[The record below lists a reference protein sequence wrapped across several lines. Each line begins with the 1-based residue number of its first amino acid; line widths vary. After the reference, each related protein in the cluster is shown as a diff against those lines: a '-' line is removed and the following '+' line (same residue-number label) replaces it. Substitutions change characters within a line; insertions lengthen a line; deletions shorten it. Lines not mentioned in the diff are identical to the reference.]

1 LGILLFLHDLKKIM
15 KNISFIIA
23 ILFIGFV
30 YPQSTIGGSG
40 AQQNYSGNYGNI
52 QSFGYSVKSANRV
65 PQTDGSFYLFD
76 SWNNI
81 GVIYTEDNQ
90 KIKILN
96 INLNI
101 ERHTFESKINGDS
114 IFAFNFNNIDKF
126 VINNKE
132 YKNFY
137 WDEDNKVYEVLYNN
151 GGIQILKGFR
161 VLFVP
166 GTVNSMISRPRDKYI
181 RKEFY
186 YLRKDNKISTFKL
199 KKSNVLKLAREKG
212 VKAMNVELY
221 AKNNN
226 LSFKKEKNL
235 KKILDYIENN

>member
-1 LGILLFLHDLKKIM
+1 MKKILY
-15 KNISFIIA
+15 IIT
-23 ILFIGFV
+23 ILSVQMV

-40 AQQNYSGNYGNI
+40 SQQNFSAGYGNL
-52 QSFGYSVKSANRV
+52 QAFGYSVQSANRV

-76 SWNNI
+76 DWNNEC
-81 GVIYTEDNQ
+81 VIYTEDNQ
-90 KIKILN
+90 KIKIYN

-126 VINNKE
+126 VINNKV

-137 WDEDNKVYEVLYNN
+137 WSEDNKVYEVVYDN
-151 GGIQILKGFR
+151 GSLQILKGFR

-181 RKEFY
+181 RKAYY

-199 KKSNVLKLAREKG
+199 KKSQILRNLGKNTGDIERY
-212 VKAMNVELY
+212 VKT
-221 AKNNN
+221 NN
-226 LSFKKEKNL
+226 LSYSKEDDIKQ
-235 KKILDYIENN
+235 ILEYIEK